1 VKKTLSAV
9 LCLFLAG
16 PAAAQSLKGSHASV
30 EKMYTR
36 AVLNDLQFFST
47 SKGVYESVRDGELV
61 LLPITMDMTLDDVTY
76 PFVLPRTR
84 DAVNV
89 FAKLYHQTCGERL
102 VVTSAARPRTEQPR
116 NASPQSV
123 HPTGMAVDFRKP
135 AEPCLSFLR
144 KELLALEKQGI
155 LEATEEKHPVHFH
168 VAVLQRGKFAPVTAV
183 ASATATVAPAPAP
196 APATVAAAPGAT
208 LTVDS
213 AGGSVEPTPPKK
225 SSAKSSPTTYT
236 VKRGD
241 TLSEIAKRF
250 GLTVTR
256 LKALNAIHGSVIHP
270 GKKLRVG

>member
-1 VKKTLSAV
+1 
-9 LCLFLAG
+9 
-16 PAAAQSLKGSHASV
+16 
-30 EKMYTR
+30 MYTR

-47 SKGVYESVRDGELV
+47 SKGIYESVRDGELV
-61 LLPITMDMTLDDVTY
+61 LLPITMDLTLDKVAY

-102 VVTSAARPRTEQPR
+102 VVTSGARPRTEQPR

-135 AEPCLSFLR
+135 AEPCLSFMR
-144 KELLALEKQGI
+144 KELLALEQQGI

-168 VAVLQRGKFAPVTAV
+168 VAVLQRGKFAPVNAAV
-183 ASATATVAPAPAP
+183 ASATATVAPSSVMAAVATGSSTTAPVVT
-196 APATVAAAPGAT
+196 TVAAATAPLIA
-208 LTVDS
+208 DS
-213 AGGSVEPTPPKK
+213 AAGSIEPTPAAKTPAKT
-225 SSAKSSPTTYT
+225 SAKTYT
-236 VKRGD
+236 VKKGD

-250 GLTVTR
+250 GLSITR
-256 LKALNAIHGSVIHP
+256 LKSLNAIHGSVIQP